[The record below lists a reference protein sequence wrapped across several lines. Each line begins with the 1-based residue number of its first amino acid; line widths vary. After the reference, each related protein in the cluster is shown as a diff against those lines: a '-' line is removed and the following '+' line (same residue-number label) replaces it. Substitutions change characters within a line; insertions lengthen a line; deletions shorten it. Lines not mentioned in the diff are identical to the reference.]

1 VGDKLVIR
9 PCFVGARTA
18 WRHADDLVDEVIDI
32 GDKLIAAS

>member
-1 VGDKLVIR
+1 LVIR